1 MIAKLALSLFIQVAN
16 RFAAT
21 NKKDAHQPFR
31 SDGLDG
37 TVTTMLS
44 STPIKRS
51 PALRGDCPA
60 GHCLEEDALMRPWG
74 ARDRTCRQQMDH
86 LFDSESEILCLFLN
100 VLRRRRWRIKIG
112 TSCGQPPDVSDAA
125 VVPDDRQAR
134 N

>member
-1 MIAKLALSLFIQVAN
+1 MIAKLAVSLFIQVAN

-31 SDGLDG
+31 SKGLNG
-37 TVTTMLS
+37 TVTMMLS

-51 PALRGDCPA
+51 PDLRGTVQPTLSGRGRA
-60 GHCLEEDALMRPWG
+60 YAALGRG
-74 ARDRTCRQQMDH
+74 DRTSGQQMDH
-86 LFDSESEILCLFLN
+86 LFDSESETVCLFLN
-100 VLRRRRWRIKIG
+100 VLRRRGRRIKIG

-125 VVPDDRQAR
+125 LVPDDRQAR